1 MAACTTPVVSAI
13 GHEQDTPIL
22 DHVADVRASTPTDA
36 ARRVVPDVAEQL
48 ALIGQLRTR
57 ARRCLM
63 GRIDREMSWL
73 SAIRSRPALANPVR
87 EVERHQELVTALA
100 ERARRGLSARLDRA
114 ADDIGHTRARL
125 IALSP
130 AATLRRGYAIVQHD
144 DASVVRS
151 AAEVEPGESLT
162 VRFADD
168 QLYRHR
174 RGARAAALNPAGAT
188 DQAFD
193 AEHWR
198 RYSRADAPP

>member
-1 MAACTTPVVSAI
+1 
-13 GHEQDTPIL
+13 
-22 DHVADVRASTPTDA
+22 
-36 ARRVVPDVAEQL
+36 VVPDVAEQL

-73 SAIRSRPALANPVR
+73 SAIQSRPALANPVR

-100 ERARRGLSARLDRA
+100 QRARRCLSATLDRA

-151 AAEVEPGESLT
+151 AAEVEPGEPLT

-168 QLYRHR
+168 QLT
-174 RGARAAALNPAGAT
+174 AT
-188 DQAFD
+188 
-193 AEHWR
+193 AEGTQQ
-198 RYSRADAPP
+198 